1 MYPLSTAT
9 CHCVFSSLQLDC
21 ILYYSVS
28 EQIGSGQFGTVHKG
42 TWNATRGPKLV
53 AIKTLKSS
61 ATEKEE
67 VMFLQEAAINGQFHH
82 RNVVKLCGV
91 VTVGHPVSDCWIAIS
106 IFSFIIQA

>member
-1 MYPLSTAT
+1 M
-9 CHCVFSSLQLDC
+9 
-21 ILYYSVS
+21 
-28 EQIGSGQFGTVHKG
+28 
-42 TWNATRGPKLV
+42 RGPKLV

-91 VTVGHPVSDCWIAIS
+91 VTVGHPVSRPSSVFIHSLSLS
-106 IFSFIIQA
+106 IFFSFIFLLLIFFLNFRTHHVA